1 MMSCVLLS
9 LKVPVA
15 VNCCGP
21 PAEAVGFAGVTTS
34 EIRVPV
40 PTVRVVVPVTPDAVA
55 EIVTDPPFLP

>member
-1 MMSCVLLS
+1 MSCVLAS

-15 VNCCGP
+15 VNCCVP
-21 PAEAVGFAGVTTS
+21 PAAAVGFAGVTTS
-34 EIRVPV
+34 ETSVPV